1 MLLHCSMTTTI
12 LAQRK
17 TKMTMADDCADIPFP
32 DPLRA
37 IAGYRVTLPGS

>member
-1 MLLHCSMTTTI
+1 MTTTI

-17 TKMTMADDCADIPFP
+17 TKMTMAADDCAGIPFA